1 MKFCYDISLYAG
13 PHLHFEFR
21 KGINSRK
28 NGNAI
33 EHYNM
38 EVGNVRHDKYCS
50 DPREGLEQ
58 TR

>member
-1 MKFCYDISLYAG
+1 MSLYAG

-21 KGINSRK
+21 KGMNSRN

-38 EVGNVRHDKYCS
+38 EVGKIRHDKYCS

-58 TR
+58 TK